1 MKQLIFIYGFFF
13 LDSLIK
19 NTWRI
24 YELAVGY
31 QLEYQQANDIWNA
44 SIMVAGVMVYPA
56 FLIIQKY
63 KIVPFDFY
71 DRMIIA
77 VCTMFALI
85 DAMDWFWNFNMRT
98 DGMDWLV
105 FTIINSCIL
114 FVKYIDRPKKIKL

>member
-31 QLEYQQANDIWNA
+31 ELEYQQANDIWNA

-63 KIVPFDFY
+63 RIVPFDFY
-71 DRMIIA
+71 DRMIIV
-77 VCTMFALI
+77 VCTLFALI

-105 FTIINSCIL
+105 FAFLNSCIL
-114 FVKYIDRPKKIKL
+114 FIKYIDRPKKIKT

>member
-24 YELAVGY
+24 YELVVGY
-31 QLEYQQANDIWNA
+31 ELEYQQANDIWNA

-71 DRMIIA
+71 DRMIIV
-77 VCTMFALI
+77 VCTLFALI
-85 DAMDWFWNFNMRT
+85 DALDWFWNFNMRT

-105 FTIINSCIL
+105 FAFINSCIL
-114 FVKYIDRPKKIKL
+114 FIKYIDRPKKIKT